1 LTKQYV
7 IAYNT
12 SIGKQSFLIVPVFG
26 ESQMTVTIKPL
37 SFNVAAKT
45 IVSAYAAMDKAVGK
59 TRDAIQVSM
68 QQFCDKWLIENG
80 KTIESCKALGKTI
93 RESEVVVKV
102 TASGAIDKKTFTEYA
117 QSAMRAVFH
126 GVAWE
131 AGLKN
136 DPAYALPGGKVST
149 PTVEKAG
156 KVSVTTIDAAHKTL
170 QKALSQY
177 RLLNQSMLV
186 AALLDSIQEFYP
198 EFKESND
205 TATV

>member
-1 LTKQYV
+1 
-7 IAYNT
+7 
-12 SIGKQSFLIVPVFG
+12 
-26 ESQMTVTIKPL
+26 MTVTIVPI
-37 SFNVAAKT
+37 SFDKSAKS
-45 IVSAYAAMDKAVGK
+45 IVSAYATMDKAVSK
-59 TRDAIQVSM
+59 TRDTIQIAM
-68 QQFCDKWLIENG
+68 QGFCDTWLTTNG

-93 RESEVVVKV
+93 RESETVIKVV
-102 TASGAIDKKTFTEYA
+102 ASGAIDKKTFTEYA

-136 DPAYALPGGKVST
+136 NPDYALPGGKVST
-149 PTVEKAG
+149 PVAEKAG
-156 KVSVTTIDAAHKTL
+156 KVSTTTLDAAHKTL

-186 AALLDSIQEFYP
+186 ASMLDSIQEFYP
-198 EFKESND
+198 DFRESDN

>member
-1 LTKQYV
+1 MT
-7 IAYNT
+7 
-12 SIGKQSFLIVPVFG
+12 
-26 ESQMTVTIKPL
+26 TVTIKPV
-37 SFNVAAKT
+37 SFNVSAKS
-45 IVSAYAAMDKAVGK
+45 IVSAYAAMDKASGK

-68 QQFCDKWLIENG
+68 QQFCDAWFLTNG
-80 KTIESCKALGKTI
+80 KTIESCKAMGKAI
-93 RESEVVVKV
+93 RESEVVLKV
-102 TASGAIDKKTFTEYA
+102 VASGAIDKKTFTEYA
-117 QSAMRAVFH
+117 QSAMRAVYH

-149 PTVEKAG
+149 PAAEKAG
-156 KVSVTTIDAAHKTL
+156 KVSTTTLDAAHKTL

-186 AALLDSIQEFYP
+186 AAMLDSIQEFYP
-198 EFKESND
+198 EFKEADD

>member
-1 LTKQYV
+1 MT
-7 IAYNT
+7 
-12 SIGKQSFLIVPVFG
+12 
-26 ESQMTVTIKPL
+26 TVTIKPV
-37 SFNVAAKT
+37 SFNLAAKS
-45 IVSAYAAMDKAVGK
+45 IVSAYAAMDKAAGK
-59 TRDAIQVSM
+59 TRDAIQIAM
-68 QQFCDKWLIENG
+68 QQFCDAWLIANG
-80 KTIESCKALGKTI
+80 KSIESCKALGKAI
-93 RESEVVVKV
+93 RESEIVVKV

-149 PTVEKAG
+149 PSAEKAG
-156 KVSVTTIDAAHKTL
+156 KVSVTTISEAHKTM
-170 QKALSQY
+170 QKAISQY

-205 TATV
+205 ATI